1 MSETDFESK
10 IKTKY
15 DKMSDYIKSVF
26 FVFNIVKEKSEKQ
39 KDNRLKMIAL
49 TIYNYVRY
57 MAKEFN
63 VDIKDLHSSETTNLI
78 PIFEYI
84 SCNNIELYDFTNID
98 VADLDVT
105 KKEDLERFVLTH
117 IYYITQ
123 PSKPN

>member
-1 MSETDFESK
+1 MSETDFHPK

-15 DKMSDYIKSVF
+15 DKMPEYIHSVF
-26 FVFNIVKEKSEKQ
+26 YVFSIVKDKSEKQ
-39 KDNRLKMIAL
+39 RDNRLKMIAL
-49 TIYNYVRY
+49 TIYNYVRC
-57 MAKEFN
+57 MATEFN
-63 VDIKDLHSSETTNLI
+63 VDLKDLHSTETTNLI

-123 PSKPN
+123 PNKPN